1 MAELPTP
8 QGTPMSKS
16 SEETKTYT
24 RLTFEE
30 VMAQLAKLLGTTEEE
45 IIKIM
50 SDIDDGTREEL
61 LYALDIY
68 RTYHYSFLLTYI
80 FDTLKMLIS
89 RNRAGR
95 TGIEETIKRAIIGS
109 ESESE
114 KTRLQKLRDLFR

>member
-1 MAELPTP
+1 MAKIEK
-8 QGTPMSKS
+8 SKD
-16 SEETKTYT
+16 ETKTYT

-30 VMAQLAKLLGTTEEE
+30 VMAQLAKLLGTTDDEV
-45 IIKIM
+45 IKIM

-68 RTYHYSFLLTYI
+68 RTYGYTFLLTYV

-89 RNRAGR
+89 RERKGR

-109 ESESE
+109 EGEAE